1 MVVDREVVG
10 CGAVALAV
18 ELLQQREPELGERF
32 RMDKTGRSAQTG
44 GSVQWCIAYQLG
56 LVTNPADTTETV
68 SPRVAAQLTIQHRK
82 SEEMLFALREYRRE
96 VEDVVGHALSWL
108 PGGESGGK
116 LRSIVR
122 SWRALEEGPDAPE
135 GLGPW
140 MAGELLRL
148 REAMRPALNAT
159 GLDAP

>member
-1 MVVDREVVG
+1 RHRLQGGHRRRDDRRAQLARGLLRPARRHRQAVVGRAVVVDREVVG

-68 SPRVAAQLTIQHRK
+68 SP
-82 SEEMLFALREYRRE
+82 
-96 VEDVVGHALSWL
+96 
-108 PGGESGGK
+108 
-116 LRSIVR
+116 
-122 SWRALEEGPDAPE
+122 
-135 GLGPW
+135 
-140 MAGELLRL
+140 
-148 REAMRPALNAT
+148 
-159 GLDAP
+159 